1 MKNHNQDNLEKAFA
15 LLESGM
21 ELEKVL
27 MMFPDDKKALQEIQ
41 IILNSMQKTKEKVYA
56 PKEIL
61 KKIFEE
67 NELSIQKPG
76 RLSVFET
83 LNNLINN
90 LIIMNQKSK
99 IIISILGIFVL
110 LVVGVVVFNS
120 NKNIPGEIVTNPKA
134 KTIAKDVAITT
145 TTAVI
150 GDKQTDASIN
160 TTINDVLS
168 DNDLDSEFADI
179 DLALSD
185 EGDIDQINNLY
196 NDNEL

>member
-1 MKNHNQDNLEKAFA
+1 
-15 LLESGM
+15 
-21 ELEKVL
+21 
-27 MMFPDDKKALQEIQ
+27 
-41 IILNSMQKTKEKVYA
+41 
-56 PKEIL
+56 
-61 KKIFEE
+61 
-67 NELSIQKPG
+67 
-76 RLSVFET
+76 
-83 LNNLINN
+83 
-90 LIIMNQKSK
+90 MNQKSK
-99 IIISILGIFVL
+99 IIISALGIFVL

-120 NKNIPGEIVTNPKA
+120 SKNIPGKIVTTPKA

-185 EGDIDQINNLY
+185 EGEIDQINNLY

>member
-1 MKNHNQDNLEKAFA
+1 MKNNNQDNLEKAFV

-21 ELEKVL
+21 KLEKVL
-27 MMFPDDKKALQEIQ
+27 VIFPEEKKALQEIQ
-41 IILNSMQKTKEKVYA
+41 IILSSIQKTKENICA

-90 LIIMNQKSK
+90 LIKMNQKSK
-99 IIISILGIFVL
+99 IIIPVMGILVFLI
-110 LVVGVVVFNS
+110 VGVIIFNS
-120 NKNIPGEIVTNPKA
+120 SKNTPEKITTSPQNKTVNEKS
-134 KTIAKDVAITT
+134 IAT

-150 GDKQTDASIN
+150 GDKEIDEAIN
-160 TTINDVLS
+160 TAINEVLS
-168 DNDLDSEFADI
+168 DNDLDSELADI

-185 EGDIDQINNLY
+185 EEDIDQINNLY